1 MERIHEFER
10 KRAVFEFD
18 ELEPGEELVKDGKTS
33 IETKLD
39 LEFQQIK
46 IKVQN
51 FNEKMEL
58 QGKSLVNEALAQYKA
73 DLKGQLTMNKGLFH
87 DYHEESLKSSK
98 TFIRNSLPIDDSDLL
113 EKLYCGLEDL
123 ISEAY
128 NELLNTLRRTE
139 EEIKSSLI
147 QAKDAAAK
155 EYTTNMQN
163 LFSQNDQAPVES
175 THLDCYHEKE
185 KSTALQTLE
194 ECFQNASTTYQGVDE
209 EWLQNVKKE
218 LDVDIDQNYQAI
230 LKQNQLRKDNYD
242 SKAKVHLAQVNEN
255 YMQEMKQAVAQITE
269 EDELVSRQAIVKL
282 ESIDNLTKEIQN
294 LVSFEVTQ
302 KLLEDLKSFMD
313 EEFEGTLDLFRMKK
327 EEDEYAVKTALLE
340 ARVYYNEEME
350 KHFQAKDW
358 LEQAELQKLHEEIGD
373 TAIENTKKEVEL
385 TADQEKQ
392 LRVVMLN
399 LYKRYD
405 DKNLLRKP
413 QDTYAI
419 GIDLGTTYSC
429 VAVCIK
435 GKVKVIPCDEK
446 TTIPSYIAFN
456 IDGSISVGEAAKDQ
470 AFRRPES
477 TIFDAKRLIGRKFSD
492 NIVKQDM
499 ELWPFQ
505 VIGDNDQPRIKIPG
519 HQNSY
524 RPEEI
529 SARVLSHLKK
539 IAEEY
544 LNKPVT
550 NAVVTVPA
558 YFNDSQRQATKDA
571 AEIAGLN
578 AKILNEPT
586 SAAIAYELHRTD
598 DFKRNVL
605 IFDLGGGTFDVG
617 VLQMK
622 GGNIDVKAIGGD
634 THLGGEDFDNE
645 MVKHIIEVVKKKTGK
660 DLGRGRNSSNPE
672 EKRSAAERLRRI
684 RSACEKQKR
693 LLSSSTSTTI
703 IIDRIDESYDLNEQF
718 TRKEFED
725 LNTANFKKCIEITAG
740 VITDANMKME
750 DIEDIVLIG
759 GSTRI
764 PKIRELLMQ
773 FFGGKALNST
783 INADEAVAFGAA
795 VQAAL
800 EYGKRDEVSK
810 NVSVSDVT
818 PLSLGLEIHGGSM
831 SVIIPKNTSIPCNK
845 TQAYYTVYDW
855 QTAVTIKIFEGEEAT
870 AKDNN
875 KLGEFD
881 LSGIPSAVSGKE
893 PLDTTMKIDSEGILH
908 VTAVCRSTG
917 GTKSIKIEAHKGRM
931 SKQEIATA
939 QAATESFNW

>member
-1 MERIHEFER
+1 
-10 KRAVFEFD
+10 
-18 ELEPGEELVKDGKTS
+18 
-33 IETKLD
+33 
-39 LEFQQIK
+39 
-46 IKVQN
+46 
-51 FNEKMEL
+51 
-58 QGKSLVNEALAQYKA
+58 
-73 DLKGQLTMNKGLFH
+73 
-87 DYHEESLKSSK
+87 
-98 TFIRNSLPIDDSDLL
+98 
-113 EKLYCGLEDL
+113 
-123 ISEAY
+123 
-128 NELLNTLRRTE
+128 
-139 EEIKSSLI
+139 
-147 QAKDAAAK
+147 
-155 EYTTNMQN
+155 
-163 LFSQNDQAPVES
+163 
-175 THLDCYHEKE
+175 
-185 KSTALQTLE
+185 
-194 ECFQNASTTYQGVDE
+194 
-209 EWLQNVKKE
+209 
-218 LDVDIDQNYQAI
+218 
-230 LKQNQLRKDNYD
+230 
-242 SKAKVHLAQVNEN
+242 
-255 YMQEMKQAVAQITE
+255 
-269 EDELVSRQAIVKL
+269 
-282 ESIDNLTKEIQN
+282 
-294 LVSFEVTQ
+294 
-302 KLLEDLKSFMD
+302 
-313 EEFEGTLDLFRMKK
+313 MKK
-327 EEDEYAVKTALLE
+327 EEDEYAVKTALLD

-373 TAIENTKKEVEL
+373 TAIENTKKEVDL

-392 LRVVMLN
+392 LRKLMLN

-446 TTIPSYIAFN
+446 TTIPSYVAFN
-456 IDGSISVGEAAKDQ
+456 ADNSISVGEAAKDQ

-492 NIVKQDM
+492 KIVKQDM

-519 HQNSY
+519 HQNTY

-529 SARVLSHLKK
+529 SARVLFHLKK

-544 LNKPVT
+544 LNKTVT

-586 SAAIAYELHRTD
+586 SAAIAYDLQWTS

-605 IFDLGGGTFDVG
+605 IFDLGGGTFDVA
-617 VLQMK
+617 VLQIK
-622 GGNIDVKAIGGD
+622 GGKIDVKAIGGD

-660 DLGRGRNSSNPE
+660 DLGRGRNSMNPE
-672 EKRSAAERLRRI
+672 EKRSASERLRRI
-684 RSACEKQKR
+684 RSVCEKQKR

-718 TRKEFED
+718 TRKTFED
-725 LNTANFKKCIEITAG
+725 LNMANFKKCIEITAG
-740 VITDANMKME
+740 VITDAKMKKGN
-750 DIEDIVLIG
+750 IEDIVLIG

-764 PKIRELLMQ
+764 PKIRELLTKY
-773 FFGGKALNST
+773 FGGKALNST
-783 INADEAVAFGAA
+783 VNADEAVAYGAA

-810 NVSVSDVT
+810 NVWVSDVT
-818 PLSLGLEIHGGSM
+818 PLSLGVEIHGGLM
-831 SVIIPKNTSIPCNK
+831 SVIIPRNTRVPCSK
-845 TQAYYTVYDW
+845 KSQYATLYDW
-855 QTAVTIKIFEGEEAT
+855 QKVVNFSIFEGEDPL

-875 KLGEFD
+875 KLGEFK
-881 LSGIPSAVSGKE
+881 LSGIPIARAGE
-893 PLDTTMKIDSEGILH
+893 EKIDLTMEVESDGIFH
-908 VTAVCRSTG
+908 VTAVCRSTR
-917 GTKSIKIEAHKGRM
+917 GTKTIKIEAHKGRM
-931 SKQEIATA
+931 SKKEITSAKKRNLK
-939 QAATESFNW
+939 FH